1 MADFWNEY
9 RKCGGFPDSG
19 SPKGIERCKPSSR
32 GSSLVSPARLQQAF
46 FIIFRAELGMEEY
59 VVDGRHLALTEA
71 LVSWNSSRS
80 QTEPGSGTSK
90 AVDDSS
96 ASLPLAQLIKTANLA
111 AANASEEDKIK
122 AMMVQSCQEYDPINY
137 MKRPVGPPPS
147 SFPCRYYGKPGHYRR
162 NCPTSGDKNFVPA
175 PRMRRSTG
183 IPRSFLIELKDP
195 NTKGAMLTKTGKY
208 AIPIINAEA
217 YARGKKEKPPF
228 VPEELPSSSSSSDAL
243 PDELLCLIC
252 KDAMTDAAVTPCC
265 GSSYCDEC
273 IRTALLASEEHTCPA
288 CHQAGVSP
296 DDLAANKFLRQAVN
310 NFKTGAGYTTRFLQK
325 IQQQQQQPP
334 PLLPVAPPG
343 PFHSIMSAAA

>member
-1 MADFWNEY
+1 MVFDNVIKNHGE
-9 RKCGGFPDSG
+9 PVLV
-19 SPKGIERCKPSSR
+19 KPGVLFLTSDN
-32 GSSLVSPARLQQAF
+32 F
-46 FIIFRAELGMEEY
+46 KMCFIFCEQVG
-59 VVDGRHLALTEA
+59 
-71 LVSWNSSRS
+71 
-80 QTEPGSGTSK
+80 
-90 AVDDSS
+90 DSS

-147 SFPCRYYGKPGHYRR
+147 LFTCLYCGKPAHYRK
-162 NCPTSGDKNFVPA
+162 NCPTSGHKNFAPA

-208 AIPIINAEA
+208 AIPIISVEA

-243 PDELLCLIC
+243 PDEQLCLIC

-296 DDLAANKFLRQAVN
+296 DDLAANEFLRQEELFPPDAWNAKSRSVQSLSGSSVPLN
-310 NFKTGAGYTTRFLQK
+310 AKDRNSKEALR
-325 IQQQQQQPP
+325 QP
-334 PLLPVAPPG
+334 LN
-343 PFHSIMSAAA
+343 

>member
-1 MADFWNEY
+1 
-9 RKCGGFPDSG
+9 
-19 SPKGIERCKPSSR
+19 
-32 GSSLVSPARLQQAF
+32 
-46 FIIFRAELGMEEY
+46 MEEGAGRQGLINSIQEEIDGEMAY
-59 VVDGRHLALTEA
+59 HNRGNAEGFRTLAAQKALKDVNPAVVEAPSLALPDYNKPF
-71 LVSWNSSRS
+71 LLYL
-80 QTEPGSGTSK
+80 GSGTSK

-137 MKRPVGPPPS
+137 MKRPMGPPPS

-162 NCPTSGDKNFVPA
+162 NCPTSGDKKFVPA

-296 DDLAANKFLRQAVN
+296 DDLAANEFLRQRRSSHESRYN
-310 NFKTGAGYTTRFLQK
+310 SPSRRQTR
-325 IQQQQQQPP
+325 
-334 PLLPVAPPG
+334 PG
-343 PFHSIMSAAA
+343 T